1 MNVVGGSRID
11 DIELYDSDELALK
24 RIEEFNSYNTAKEA
38 PDWYM
43 IASLG
48 EIVNVTWL
56 GEEKSI

>member
-24 RIEEFNSYNTAKEA
+24 RIEEFNSHNTAKKA

-48 EIVNVTWL
+48 EIVNVT
-56 GEEKSI
+56 